1 MTTPAPAT
9 PAAEISPELV
19 KQLRDKTSA
28 GMMDCKKALVEAKG
42 DLAAAETILR
52 KKGAASAS
60 KKAGREAKE
69 GVIGSYI
76 HIGDKVGVL
85 VEINCETDFV
95 ARNESFRAF
104 VKDVTLQVAAATPL
118 FVKRDEVPE
127 SLLAVERDVAGAS
140 VKGKPA
146 AVVEKILAGKLD
158 KYYSTVCLLEQTFV
172 KDNTKTISDLLN
184 AQDRRAGRE
193 HRHPPLHPLP
203 GGRDAG
209 RPCARACS
217 SRGLAFMMQRRSMTV
232 ALFGRPATPRV
243 RVLSG
248 RSTKPLPARVRLAV
262 EEQRLQS
269 RRGDINNLPRSRRSL
284 EPSPPKQHP
293 NHPKPR
299 KTFSFQEIRED
310 RHHQCTKE
318 NVIS

>member
-1 MTTPAPAT
+1 MTTPAPAAT
-9 PAAEISPELV
+9 EISPELV
-19 KQLRDKTSA
+19 RQLREKTSA

-52 KKGAASAS
+52 KKGAASAG

-76 HIGDKVGVL
+76 HVGDKVGVL

-127 SLLAVERDVAGAS
+127 SLLAVERDVASAS

-146 AVVEKILAGKLD
+146 NVVEKIISGKVD

-184 AQDRRAGRE
+184 AKIAELGENIVIRRFTRFQVGETLAGQE
-193 HRHPPLHPLP
+193 
-203 GGRDAG
+203 
-209 RPCARACS
+209 
-217 SRGLAFMMQRRSMTV
+217 
-232 ALFGRPATPRV
+232 PAAAEA
-243 RVLSG
+243 
-248 RSTKPLPARVRLAV
+248 PAA
-262 EEQRLQS
+262 
-269 RRGDINNLPRSRRSL
+269 
-284 EPSPPKQHP
+284 
-293 NHPKPR
+293 
-299 KTFSFQEIRED
+299 
-310 RHHQCTKE
+310 
-318 NVIS
+318 

>member
-1 MTTPAPAT
+1 MTVARFPQIIMSTTAT
-9 PAAEISPELV
+9 EISPELV

-76 HIGDKVGVL
+76 HVGDKVGVL

-118 FVKRDEVPE
+118 YVKRDEVPA
-127 SLLAVERDVAGAS
+127 SLIATEKDVAS
-140 VKGKPA
+140 VQTKGKPE

-158 KYYSTVCLLEQTFV
+158 KYFATVCLLEQTFV
-172 KDNTKTISDLLN
+172 KDDKKTINDLLN
-184 AQDRRAGRE
+184 AKIAELGENIVIRRFTRFQVGE
-193 HRHPPLHPLP
+193 T
-203 GGRDAG
+203 
-209 RPCARACS
+209 
-217 SRGLAFMMQRRSMTV
+217 LAAQ
-232 ALFGRPATPRV
+232 AAPAPETP
-243 RVLSG
+243 
-248 RSTKPLPARVRLAV
+248 A
-262 EEQRLQS
+262 
-269 RRGDINNLPRSRRSL
+269 
-284 EPSPPKQHP
+284 
-293 NHPKPR
+293 
-299 KTFSFQEIRED
+299 
-310 RHHQCTKE
+310 
-318 NVIS
+318 